1 MQYGRS
7 DIPEV
12 EEMWGLE
19 RAFAY
24 MGQEEAFRSRHL
36 FMREARRLMGGPL
49 EVQGTVDI
57 LVSMV
62 EGLALHGFFGEI
74 LADLPFHEGRETEV
88 LVAYGLAAKRHCP
101 QGMSEWDPFV
111 ASISCILKARG
122 VEDAVVGLLVD
133 PS

>member
-7 DIPEV
+7 SIPEV

-19 RAFAY
+19 RVYAH
-24 MGQEEAFRSRHL
+24 MGHEDAFRSRHL
-36 FMREARRLMGGPL
+36 FMREARRLMGRPL
-49 EVQGTVDI
+49 EVQGAVDI

-62 EGLALHGFFGEI
+62 EGLALHGFYGDI

-88 LVAYGLAAKRHCP
+88 LVAYGLAAKRHC
-101 QGMSEWDPFV
+101 QGVPEWGPFV
-111 ASISCILKARG
+111 ASISCILKGRG